1 MIREEH
7 SDNKKIFD
15 VSTYYTHPYSVAGDF
30 AALEKHIKEKI
41 KGFETGRETFRSP
54 VLATL
59 ARDPA
64 VVREIERQRVVSQLR
79 GLRKSLNF
87 ILRAS
92 GGSLVAF
99 IKDLGV
105 SPMPPDEVISLLRYL
120 IDNKGMLASLDWAK
134 FRFRPSAPPQLHA
147 LLSDNRLEATCEAWV
162 AELWAEIFGEYYGT
176 FFGTDLFWSKPD
188 YVSMASFVGQTHH
201 LLFGVI
207 GLIALVE
214 GDNEGDQRPAL
225 CDMLQPLV
233 RFAGLPS
240 HLRDK
245 VLEIVDREC
254 GGP

>member
-1 MIREEH
+1 
-7 SDNKKIFD
+7 
-15 VSTYYTHPYSVAGDF
+15 
-30 AALEKHIKEKI
+30 
-41 KGFETGRETFRSP
+41 
-54 VLATL
+54 
-59 ARDPA
+59 
-64 VVREIERQRVVSQLR
+64 
-79 GLRKSLNF
+79 
-87 ILRAS
+87 
-92 GGSLVAF
+92 
-99 IKDLGV
+99 
-105 SPMPPDEVISLLRYL
+105 
-120 IDNKGMLASLDWAK
+120 
-134 FRFRPSAPPQLHA
+134 
-147 LLSDNRLEATCEAWV
+147 V

-207 GLIALVE
+207 GLSALVE